1 MVDYNLQVPG
11 IQPVQNSM
19 AQMNPLQMMLLGQQL
34 QTNQLAAQET
44 MRKRQEEELLR
55 GLRVDPRSPEY
66 IQQAA
71 RISPQ
76 FGLQALTSQRQAAQ
90 FDMTAER
97 ERRQAE
103 EARVRA
109 RKTEVETVQSQV
121 ESLKKEAGTSVRDQ
135 NSYDK
140 LVGRIRR
147 LAPDFQA
154 PSQYDPDFVR
164 QLAGIKLDFHTDK
177 DGRPFA
183 FNPMTREMYDISGG
197 ILRSQSA
204 PTASA
209 APAAV
214 ATDAEP
220 RTPAGVSLPP
230 PGPPSS
236 AVGSGQPVNVPPG
249 APAGTPRIVA
259 NNAAPG
265 SAAPAAT
272 AAAPF
277 DMGRAKAAISGIES
291 GGNYGALGPVTKT
304 GDRAYGKYQVMG
316 ANIPSWTRE
325 ALGRSMTPAEF
336 LRDPETQEKV
346 FEHHF
351 GKSVQRYGNAADAA
365 SVWFS
370 GRPIARAGNATDILG
385 TTVPG
390 YVNKFMAAYGGGGQP
405 AGGRVPRMMTAPAFA
420 TAGGQIP
427 PAFTGAAAAPVLNA
441 MSPELINALATPPQ
455 QPLAPAGVP
464 ASSPTPAEGQPA
476 QQAPAPFGKGKEQE
490 SKARVDSALR
500 KMAQAYQALEEEG
513 SVAST
518 KRGALANVG
527 AYLRGTAPGQVVERA
542 LATTAQER
550 RDELQ
555 SLARQLITDIKN
567 ATGMSAQEL
576 NSNVELQQML
586 LAVSNPT
593 QSTQAVRRILNNLSD
608 RFGIGAKLD
617 IKERTEPAPKE
628 SGVPRGRRG
637 AEAPATTEA
646 QPQRAIVKTGT
657 YNGKKVVQYS
667 DGSVEYAD

>member
-1 MVDYNLQVPG
+1 MVNYNLQVPG

-44 MRKRQEEELLR
+44 LRKRQEEELLR

-66 IQQAA
+66 VQQAA

-76 FGLQALTSQRQAAQ
+76 FGLQALTSQHQAKK
-90 FDMTAER
+90 FEMEAEK
-97 ERRQAE
+97 ERRQAG
-103 EARVRA
+103 EAQART
-109 RKTEVETVQSQV
+109 RKTEIDTVQSQI

-140 LVGRIRR
+140 LIGRIRK

-154 PSQYDPDFVR
+154 PPQYDPDFVR

-197 ILRSQSA
+197 ILRSQIAPAA

-209 APAAV
+209 APGVV
-214 ATDAEP
+214 ANDAGP
-220 RTPAGVSLPP
+220 VTPGGVSLPP

-236 AVGSGQPVNVPPG
+236 AVGSGQPVNVPRG
-249 APAGTPRIVA
+249 APPGTPTIVA
-259 NNAAPG
+259 NNAATPQN
-265 SAAPAAT
+265 AAPA

-291 GGNYGALGPVTKT
+291 GGNYGALGPITKT

-316 ANIPSWTRE
+316 ANVPSWTRE

-336 LRDPETQEKV
+336 LRDPEAQEKV

-370 GRPIARAGNATDILG
+370 GRPIARAGNASDILG

-405 AGGRVPRMMTAPAFA
+405 TGGRPPRMMTAPAFA

-427 PAFTGAAAAPVLNA
+427 PAFTGAAAAPALNA
-441 MSPELINALATPPQ
+441 MSPELINALAMPAQ
-455 QPLAPAGVP
+455 QPLAPAETPTSAP
-464 ASSPTPAEGQPA
+464 ALGET
-476 QQAPAPFGKGKEQE
+476 PAPFGKGKEQE
-490 SKARVDSALR
+490 GKQRVGSALR
-500 KMAQAYQALEEEG
+500 KMAAAYQALEDEG
-513 SVAST
+513 SLTST
-518 KRGALANVG
+518 NRGALANVG
-527 AYLRGTAPGQVVERA
+527 AYVRGTTPGQIAERA
-542 LATTAQER
+542 LGTKAQAR

-555 SLARQLITDIKN
+555 SLARQIITDIKN

-586 LAVSNPT
+586 LAVTNPT
-593 QSTQAVRRILNNLSD
+593 QSTQALKLILNNLSE
-608 RFGIGAKLD
+608 RYGTGAKLD
-617 IKERTEPAPKE
+617 LKERTEPAPKE

-637 AEAPATTEA
+637 AETPAEA
-646 QPQRAIVKTGT
+646 PQRTIVKTGT
-657 YNGKKVVQYS
+657 YNGKRVVQYS